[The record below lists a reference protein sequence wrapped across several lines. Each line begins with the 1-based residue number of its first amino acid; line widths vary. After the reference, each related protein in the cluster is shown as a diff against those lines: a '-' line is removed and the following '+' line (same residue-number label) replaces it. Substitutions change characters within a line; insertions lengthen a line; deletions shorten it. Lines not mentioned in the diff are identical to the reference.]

1 MMEKTRPKC
10 PQCGS
15 RKIARILWGRQNISD
30 ELQKEI
36 ENGEAILG
44 GCMVPKNSMNWH
56 CSECGLEFVKTG
68 FDELVR
74 FNKKQKPDYIKAH
87 IHSFGNQKEIRES
100 QKCGCFHCL
109 KTFDSAEVVE
119 WIERETGAN
128 FGDNELAIW
137 LERLDKARPD
147 IVLIERQ
154 SPQALRESLEDAGYA
169 VAVIDVLST
178 HAEGEGFDR
187 YLEIQGEN
195 AQALSDAF
203 RRADAGKEMH

>member
-56 CSECGLEFVKTG
+56 CRDCGLEFVKTG

-87 IHSFGNQKEIRES
+87 IHSFGNQKEIRGS

-119 WIERETGAN
+119 WIEDSSSFTALCPYCCIDSVI
-128 FGDNELAIW
+128 GD
-137 LERLDKARPD
+137 K
-147 IVLIERQ
+147 
-154 SPQALRESLEDAGYA
+154 S
-169 VAVIDVLST
+169 
-178 HAEGEGFDR
+178 GFPITEEFLKTMRD
-187 YLEIQGEN
+187 YWF
-195 AQALSDAF
+195 DF
-203 RRADAGKEMH
+203 K

>member
-56 CSECGLEFVKTG
+56 CRDCGLEFVKTG

-87 IHSFGNQKEIRES
+87 IHSFGNQKEIRQS

-109 KTFDSAEVVE
+109 KTFDSAEIVE
-119 WIERETGAN
+119 WIEDLSSFTALCPYCCIDSVI
-128 FGDNELAIW
+128 GDNSGFPITEEFLKTMRDYW
-137 LERLDKARPD
+137 FD
-147 IVLIERQ
+147 I
-154 SPQALRESLEDAGYA
+154 
-169 VAVIDVLST
+169 
-178 HAEGEGFDR
+178 
-187 YLEIQGEN
+187 
-195 AQALSDAF
+195 
-203 RRADAGKEMH
+203 

>member
-56 CSECGLEFVKTG
+56 CRDCGLEFVKTG

-87 IHSFGNQKEIRES
+87 IHSFGNQKEIRQS

-109 KTFDSAEVVE
+109 KTFDSAEIVE
-119 WIERETGAN
+119 WIEDLSSFTALCPYCCIDSVI
-128 FGDNELAIW
+128 GDKSGFPITEEFLKTMRDYW
-137 LERLDKARPD
+137 FD
-147 IVLIERQ
+147 I
-154 SPQALRESLEDAGYA
+154 
-169 VAVIDVLST
+169 
-178 HAEGEGFDR
+178 
-187 YLEIQGEN
+187 
-195 AQALSDAF
+195 
-203 RRADAGKEMH
+203 